1 MNLGQYIANII
12 LEEQDPSPS
21 RYQSLIQSKLSEL
34 NHTSEIFNVKVDDLQ
49 YAFETGNEVLLSD
62 NIWSKLENTNS
73 YKIKSLKQ
81 IDKLVKNW
89 KPIFNA
95 IKNEEQLPLPMVLE
109 YGEGK
114 YYLVA
119 GNTQLMIY
127 RALEIKPTVLIGT
140 LGISESNHIFL
151 KEYSDK
157 LVKNLIDKFKKEKPN
172 LGLNIIQSY
181 INRFAQIKNSPRVTE
196 KDITKY
202 SWKELETV
210 VDANQPKRIKAG
222 KINDGEPSKD
232 ANLVYNQNGL
242 RIYVGKTKQACI
254 KYGNGYSFCISA
266 RGENNLYS
274 DYRYEQRGTPY
285 FVFDDTKSSEQD
297 EEGFYGNFI
306 DPTHLLVVFVYNDGE
321 VISEYSVTTA
331 DNPGEDRYL
340 VFDSIEKKYP
350 RLKGLKN
357 IFKPV
362 EGDPKEKSEYF
373 LNQKYDGLLG
383 YINESYGNR
392 GGKNYIEDF
401 WEKFYFDSIKY
412 ANNKID
418 DLINNKTEVYKFKG
432 KLKKEDKYKYDW
444 SKISQFRIV
453 KSGNEEELN
462 KQYKD
467 FIENIIMPAGDESYD
482 EAIYNWE
489 ITYEKTDISKTYL
502 EDVKKLVDK
511 YRNELSKLR
520 LVKENLQ
527 SKIQRLNEEQTGTIS
542 EFIKYSI
549 KNLGLKKLPSSLT
562 LSYNNDEAK
571 EKCSFGYFDPNSNKI
586 WIYVKN
592 RNMADIL
599 RTLAHELVHRKQ
611 EEDGRL
617 DAKSGETGSPI
628 EDEANAMAGVLLRNF
643 GKINNS
649 IYEAKEFG
657 NYLFGDK
664 DSGVKIGWYNNE
676 LEPDT
681 TAEKSLFDFL
691 KKYADS
697 EESTYSNINLDNYI
711 PIFKTIKKQ
720 YPEIGDPKISGYIY
734 RGTVINKD
742 ALERLSKEPNIDI
755 IGQNIIIP
763 NQEYS
768 SRRKVSSW
776 STNYYNAATF
786 AMSTAERKKGIPV
799 VMRAKAEDAE
809 LFFTPKFMNK
819 LSNQLEEETFNII
832 NPIPVDIMI
841 IKEYEDEFEDIEKD
855 YLHTKK

>member
-119 GNTQLMIY
+119 SNTQLMIY

-151 KEYSDK
+151 KE
-157 LVKNLIDKFKKEKPN
+157 
-172 LGLNIIQSY
+172 
-181 INRFAQIKNSPRVTE
+181 
-196 KDITKY
+196 
-202 SWKELETV
+202 
-210 VDANQPKRIKAG
+210 
-222 KINDGEPSKD
+222 
-232 ANLVYNQNGL
+232 
-242 RIYVGKTKQACI
+242 
-254 KYGNGYSFCISA
+254 
-266 RGENNLYS
+266 
-274 DYRYEQRGTPY
+274 
-285 FVFDDTKSSEQD
+285 
-297 EEGFYGNFI
+297 
-306 DPTHLLVVFVYNDGE
+306 
-321 VISEYSVTTA
+321 
-331 DNPGEDRYL
+331 
-340 VFDSIEKKYP
+340 
-350 RLKGLKN
+350 
-357 IFKPV
+357 
-362 EGDPKEKSEYF
+362 
-373 LNQKYDGLLG
+373 
-383 YINESYGNR
+383 
-392 GGKNYIEDF
+392 
-401 WEKFYFDSIKY
+401 
-412 ANNKID
+412 
-418 DLINNKTEVYKFKG
+418 
-432 KLKKEDKYKYDW
+432 
-444 SKISQFRIV
+444 
-453 KSGNEEELN
+453 
-462 KQYKD
+462 
-467 FIENIIMPAGDESYD
+467 
-482 EAIYNWE
+482 
-489 ITYEKTDISKTYL
+489 
-502 EDVKKLVDK
+502 
-511 YRNELSKLR
+511 
-520 LVKENLQ
+520 NLQ
-527 SKIQRLNEEQTGTIS
+527 SKIQRLNEEQTGTIG

-549 KNLGLKKLPSSLT
+549 KNLELKKLPSSLT
-562 LSYNNDEAK
+562 LSYNNDKAK

-586 WIYVKN
+586 WVYVKN

-617 DAKSGETGSPI
+617 DSKSGETGSPI

-649 IYEAKEFG
+649 IYEAKKFG

-664 DSGVKIGWYNNE
+664 DSGVKIGWYDNE
-676 LEPDT
+676 VESDT
-681 TAEKSLFDFL
+681 TAEKSLFNFL
-691 KKYADS
+691 KQYADS

-720 YPEIGDPKISGYIY
+720 YPEIGDPKVSGYIY

-819 LSNQLEEETFNII
+819 LSNQLEEETFNIV

-841 IKEYEDEFEDIEKD
+841 IKEYEDEFEEIEND